1 MNIEDMSVEEICK
14 RINIQAN
21 LIDLQS
27 RNKKKVSS
35 AIASLAAIIKLA
47 GRKDALYALCGY
59 YILEIEHIDDIELFF
74 NALRNVESLELL
86 KLILKDITKYK
97 NVFRRRLFI
106 EDFLRSL
113 SSAMNK
119 PDAKIENEIKLLIE
133 NSVWGE
139 KLKRKFLYHMDME
152 TF

>member
-1 MNIEDMSVEEICK
+1 MNIKDLSVEEIC
-14 RINIQAN
+14 RRVSIQKN

-27 RNKKKVSS
+27 RNKTKARS
-35 AIASLAAIIKLA
+35 AITSLAAIIKLA

-59 YILEIEHIDDIELFF
+59 YILEVEHIDDIELFF
-74 NALRNVESLELL
+74 GAIRNIESLELL

-97 NVFRRRLFI
+97 NIFRRRLFI

-113 SSAMNK
+113 SSSTLK
-119 PDAKIENEIKLLIE
+119 SDAKFKNEIKLLID

-139 KLKRKFLYHMDME
+139 KLKRKFLYHLDIE
-152 TF
+152 NL